1 MICPRPGGT
10 GAAES
15 AEPCQVREE
24 AAVRWPLWAP
34 PENLPGALFNSMNS
48 QPPICNYEG
57 SDYQQRFWEQG
68 GRAYE
73 DGAEAVALRRLLPDQ
88 GRLLLEVGAG
98 AGRNTPRY
106 QGYEQIVLL
115 DFSRSQLEQARTR
128 LGDSPRY
135 RFVAADVYH
144 LPFVPALFDGATM
157 IRTLH
162 HMAEARRALESI
174 HRVLQKDSIFIL
186 EFANK
191 QNLKAILR
199 FWLRRQTWNPFDPEP
214 IEFAPLNFDFHPATV
229 RAWLQNSG
237 FAIQRTLTVSHFRF
251 GWLKRWIPTRLL
263 VGMDSLAQL
272 TGDWWQLSPSVFV
285 RCRLVSQTTAATH
298 NGFFA
303 CPACAT
309 PIEDTPPRLV
319 CPACGRE
326 YAVQD
331 GIYDFRLN

>member
-34 PENLPGALFNSMNS
+34 PENLPGALFNPMHST
-48 QPPICNYEG
+48 PPII
-57 SDYQQRFWEQG
+57 DYQQRFWEQG

-73 DGAEAVALRRLLPDQ
+73 DGAEAVALHRLLPAR

-106 QGYEQIVLL
+106 HGYQHIVLL
-115 DFSRSQLEQARTR
+115 DYSRSQLEQARAR
-128 LGDSPRY
+128 LGDNPRY

-162 HMAEARRALESI
+162 HMAQAHRALESI
-174 HRVLQKDSIFIL
+174 HRVLQKDAVFIL
-186 EFANK
+186 EYANK
-191 QNLKAILR
+191 HNLKAILR
-199 FWLRRQTWNPFDPEP
+199 FWLRRQTWSPFAPEP
-214 IEFAPLNFDFHPATV
+214 VEFAPLNYDFHPATV
-229 RAWLQNSG
+229 RAWLQSSG

-251 GWLKRWIPTRLL
+251 AWLKRLIPTRLL

-285 RCRLVSQTTAATH
+285 RCRVAAQPSAQAAG
-298 NGFFA
+298 GFFA
-303 CPACAT
+303 CPACAAS
-309 PIEDTPPRLV
+309 IQDTPPRLI

-326 YAVQD
+326 YPQQA